1 MYWAV
6 ILFLLDYYINVEDQ
20 EWVKVV
26 LQEINICFVENNYM
40 FFNGRDVEREIW
52 QMFVFNY
59 VSEVVVVLEVC
70 WVMVSQ

>member
-1 MYWAV
+1 MYWVV